1 MELNRITVSNFRSI
15 AEGFEIV
22 MKPRCRVLIG
32 INESGKSNIL
42 NALSMLCSDANLN
55 PTDIREPLA
64 GEDPIDEAFVNFIY
78 VLSHGEVNKVALNI
92 KKKILYSDISKPLI
106 KKGDTELSLNKFL
119 EEINEVIYKVN
130 LKNAT
135 KMVKYWALSNSY
147 TVLANWKRPSS
158 SAPATYN
165 LKTGTEIELNTKS
178 LIDIN
183 KYKEIPEEFLEDVNP
198 EYVNEVVGK
207 ELTSFFEENL
217 PECIFWKYDDKNLL
231 PSKINLTQFSSN
243 PDTCLPLKHMFY
255 LAKHLDIP
263 TAFKEAKERSPNQGI
278 NNLLENVAEQTT
290 KHFHSIWKDYK
301 SINFYLG
308 ENGDYIDAA
317 VKEKNRHDFDRRSD
331 GFKRFVT
338 FLLMI
343 SAKVK
348 NNLMTNTL
356 LLIDE
361 PDIGLHISAQKYL
374 RDELIKISEKNFV
387 VYSTHSLFMIDEND
401 ISRHL
406 IVKKKDEKTFT
417 VEAKESNIFDEEVLY
432 NAIEYSVFENLKQ
445 KNILFEGWRDKKLC
459 RTALSRLPREHKDLR
474 DAFKDVG
481 FAHSKGVNFMRFI
494 TPILELANRDC
505 FIMSDADDAAKRLQ
519 IKFNEEKMYGT
530 WMRYDEILENTPEI
544 TAEDFIKKN
553 VFVSLCKKI
562 KRENPLLSELNE
574 TDFQDSQGV
583 MYVLKKWVKIPSF
596 DKDKQKEITDS
607 IKETVFSELKPSQIE
622 DNYYNLLEK
631 LKECI

>member
-1 MELNRITVSNFRSI
+1 MELNRITVRNFRSI
-15 AEGFEIV
+15 AEDFEIV

-42 NALSMLCSDANLN
+42 NALSMLCSDVNPN

-64 GEDPIDEAFVNFIY
+64 GEDPIDEAFVKFIY
-78 VLSHGEVNKVALNI
+78 VLSHDELNKVILNI
-92 KKKILYSDISKPLI
+92 KKKILCSDISKPLI
-106 KKGDTELSLNKFL
+106 KRGDTELSLNKFL
-119 EEINEVIYKVN
+119 EEKNEVIYKVD

-135 KMVKYWALSNSY
+135 KMAKHWALSNSY

-183 KYKEIPEEFLEDVNP
+183 KYEEIPEEFLEDVNP

-217 PECIFWKYDDKNLL
+217 PECIFWKYEDKNLL

-243 PDTCLPLKHMFY
+243 PDTCLPLKHMFC

-301 SINFYLG
+301 SINF
-308 ENGDYIDAA
+308 
-317 VKEKNRHDFDRRSD
+317 DRRSD

-361 PDIGLHISAQKYL
+361 PDMGLHISAQKYL

-387 VYSTHSLFMIDEND
+387 VYSTHSIFMIDEND

-406 IVKKKDEKTFT
+406 IVKKKDEKTFAI
-417 VEAKESNIFDEEVLY
+417 EAKESDIFDEEVLH
-432 NAIEYSVFENLKQ
+432 NAIGYSVFENLKQ

-459 RTALSRLPREHKDLR
+459 QTALNRLPREHRDLK

-481 FAHSKGVNFMRFI
+481 FAHSKGVNVIKCI

-505 FIMSDADDAAKRLQ
+505 FIMTDADEAAKRLQ
-519 IKFNEEKMYGT
+519 KQFDEEKLYGV
-530 WMRYDEILENTPEI
+530 WKRYDEIIEDTPEI

-562 KRENPLLSELNE
+562 KRENPSLSDLTEA
-574 TDFQDSQGV
+574 DFQDSRGV
-583 MYVLKKWVKIPSF
+583 MYILKKWVKIPSF